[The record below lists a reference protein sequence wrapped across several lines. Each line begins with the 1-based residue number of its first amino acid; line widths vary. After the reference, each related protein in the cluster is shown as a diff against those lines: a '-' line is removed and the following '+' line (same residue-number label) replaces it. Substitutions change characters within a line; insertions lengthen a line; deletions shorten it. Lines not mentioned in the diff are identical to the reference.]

1 MNTLNQGAK
10 AMAVF
15 KRESRKPRH
24 NTRHDAWM
32 VLDGGFAKRNC
43 TVLDLSSGGA
53 RIKLADVLPVGS
65 KLHLVLT
72 GDVRK
77 VTHCR
82 LIWRKDTI
90 IGVEF
95 TGRT

>member
-1 MNTLNQGAK
+1 
-10 AMAVF
+10 MAVF

-32 VLDGGFAKRNC
+32 LLDGGFAKRNC

-65 KLHLVLT
+65 KL
-72 GDVRK
+72 
-77 VTHCR
+77 
-82 LIWRKDTI
+82 IW
-90 IGVEF
+90 
-95 TGRT
+95 

>member
-1 MNTLNQGAK
+1 
-10 AMAVF
+10 MAVF

-24 NTRHDAWM
+24 ATRHDAWM
-32 VLDGGFAKRNC
+32 LLDGGFAKRNC
-43 TVLDLSSGGA
+43 TILNLSSGGA
-53 RIKLADVLPVGS
+53 RIRLADMGPIGN
-65 KLHLVLT
+65 KLSLVLT

-82 LIWRKDTI
+82 LVWRKDTI

-95 TGRT
+95 VGRT